1 MIRFDIQGYI
11 SYFSVSF
18 MQIRNEY
25 KLILYWLELCRTIP
39 SSVSKFKHNIISVGN
54 AFRQFLIISMLER
67 KNRVMCKYLD
77 PDLLM
82 HTYAEIYNKS

>member
-1 MIRFDIQGYI
+1 
-11 SYFSVSF
+11 
-18 MQIRNEY
+18 MQIRNGY
-25 KLILYWLELCRTIP
+25 KLILYWLEIRLEA
-39 SSVSKFKHNIISVGN
+39 SKFKHNIISDGN